1 MRTLMRVYDTGA
13 LICFIAMMACV
24 LLEVFTRNIVHI
36 PTTWA
41 EELSRF
47 MCVWTV
53 FLGAASA
60 WARSTHIVIN
70 ILPRR
75 LKGLSK
81 SVLQLFCQALS
92 GIFLICVWVGAIYIM
107 IIQYEAKT
115 TAMEIS
121 ISWFYLGLF
130 VGTSGMLIFH
140 FYQMLQSI
148 RRPSETGMTE
158 G

>member
-1 MRTLMRVYDTGA
+1 MRNLIRAYDTGA
-13 LICFIAMMACV
+13 LICFCVMMGCV
-24 LLEVFTRNIVHI
+24 LLEVVARNIIHV

-60 WARSTHIVIN
+60 WSRNTHIVIN

-75 LKGLSK
+75 LRGLSK
-81 SVLQLFCQALS
+81 QMLTILNQTLS
-92 GIFLICVWVGAIYIM
+92 GIFILCVWVGTIIIM
-107 IIQYEAKT
+107 IAQHEAKT
-115 TAMEIS
+115 TALEIS

-130 VGTSGMLIFH
+130 VGATGIGIFH
-140 FYQMLQSI
+140 AHQMIQTF
-148 RRPSETGMTE
+148 RRHGETGSLE